1 MYRQSQ
7 WHQDGYG
14 WWLQE
19 DGGAGYAV
27 NGWRQVDGSWY
38 YFDGSG
44 HMLTGWQNLGGTWYY
59 MYDNGVMAAN
69 TWISNYYLGASGEM
83 VTNTWIGDYYVG
95 GRRRMDPGIWKQSV
109 DPERTR
115 LVVSPCGRRLYNERL
130 GNDRRSMVLF

>member
-1 MYRQSQ
+1 MYRQLQ

-44 HMLTGWQNLGGTWYY
+44 YMLTGWQNLGGTWYY
-59 MYDNGVMAAN
+59 MYDNGVDGCEYMDRQLLS
-69 TWISNYYLGASGEM
+69 WSKRSD
-83 VTNTWIGDYYVG
+83 GDEH
-95 GRRRMDPGIWKQSV
+95 MD
-109 DPERTR
+109 R
-115 LVVSPCGRRLYNERL
+115 
-130 GNDRRSMVLF
+130 